1 MWGWIE
7 GRGDGRIEGRGD
19 GSVVGFMGFSGG
31 GVFKRRA
38 LKRCVIFLGRL
49 QSGIYTLLKSFQNV
63 LGT

>member
-1 MWGWIE
+1 MDRRKGDGQIE
-7 GRGDGRIEGRGD
+7 GRGN

-38 LKRCVIFLGRL
+38 LKYDGFFLGRL

-63 LGT
+63 LCT